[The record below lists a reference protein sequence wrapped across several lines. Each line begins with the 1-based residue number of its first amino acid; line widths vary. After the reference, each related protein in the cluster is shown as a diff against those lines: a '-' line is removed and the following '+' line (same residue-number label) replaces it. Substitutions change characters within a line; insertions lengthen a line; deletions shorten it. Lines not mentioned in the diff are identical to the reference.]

1 MNRAL
6 IALSGG
12 VDSSVSAELLKRD
25 GYDVGAVVMMMSD
38 EHEKTIHAARDA
50 AKALDIPLFELDLRR
65 EFKSEIIDYFAK
77 EYLRGRTP
85 SPCVR
90 CNPKIKFKYLLQT
103 ALDNGYSY
111 IATGHY
117 AKIVYS
123 ESHNAYLIHRAS
135 SDKRDQS
142 YMLAGLGQDVLS
154 RLICP
159 LSGMEKSYVRDM
171 ALKLG
176 LKCHDAPD
184 SVENCFIPDNDY
196 ARFIEQN
203 YSRSPYGNFVTEDGV
218 ILGRHNGILHYTV
231 GQRKGLG
238 IALGRPAYVSR
249 IDSGSNE
256 VVLSFEKRTATK
268 INLSSSFEVFPGS
281 FSCKPDNKYY
291 CKLRST
297 GALLRCVLEFN
308 DCKMTVVLDEPY
320 PAVSSGQAA
329 VIYDGCGESAA
340 VLGMGI
346 IDSCE

>member
-1 MNRAL
+1 MKRAL
-6 IALSGG
+6 LALSGG

-25 GYDVGAVVMMMSD
+25 GYEVGAVVMMMSD
-38 EHEKTIHAARDA
+38 EHMKTVQAAREA
-50 AKALDIPLFELDLRR
+50 ASALDIPLFELDLRQ
-65 EFKSEIIDYFAK
+65 EFKKEIIDYFAA

-90 CNPKIKFKYLLQT
+90 CNPRIKFKYLLKT
-103 ALDNGYSY
+103 ALDNGYTY

-117 AKIVYS
+117 AKISRVDS
-123 ESHNAYLIHRAS
+123 CGAYLILKAS

-159 LSGMEKSYVRDM
+159 LSGMEKSEVRQIAMD
-171 ALKLG
+171 LG

-196 ARFIEQN
+196 ARFIESS
-203 YSRSPYGNFVTEDGV
+203 YGKSPRGNFVLDDGTV
-218 ILGRHNGILHYTV
+218 VGSHSGILHYTI

-238 IALGRPAYVSR
+238 VALGKPAYVSR
-249 IDSGSNE
+249 INPDKNE
-256 VVLSFEKRTATK
+256 VVLSFEKRMTTCIELDELFEASEGL
-268 INLSSSFEVFPGS
+268 LSDPARRY
-281 FSCKPDNKYY
+281 C

-297 GALLRCVLEFN
+297 GALLECRLERRGKRASIFL
-308 DCKMTVVLDEPY
+308 KEPY

-329 VIYDGCGESAA
+329 VIYDGDGESAA
-340 VLGMGI
+340 VYGMGI
-346 IDSCE
+346 IDNCK